1 LLLVEGRKTFDFVI
15 FQNLLLVHQ
24 VKLDKEVCVEEF
36 STLKALGRV
45 FLRSRGNTVAVGIVT
60 RILDQ
65 EA

>member
-1 LLLVEGRKTFDFVI
+1 MCL
-15 FQNLLLVHQ
+15 Q

-45 FLRSRGNTVAVGIVT
+45 FLRSQGNTVAVGIVT

-65 EA
+65 ALDLA